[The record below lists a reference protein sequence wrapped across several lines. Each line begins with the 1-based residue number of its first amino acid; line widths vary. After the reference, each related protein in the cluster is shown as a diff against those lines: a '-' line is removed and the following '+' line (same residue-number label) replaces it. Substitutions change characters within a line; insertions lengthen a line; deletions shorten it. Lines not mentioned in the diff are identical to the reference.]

1 MSLLIKTILCIYN
14 THTKNNCYSEGSLHH
29 IDHISEEICP
39 CWLIIDFKLDCCT
52 ERMVSSFREGVLHPT
67 DDEPVIASSVTLNK
81 DGTAADSCIALVG
94 AHQCM

>member
-1 MSLLIKTILCIYN
+1 
-14 THTKNNCYSEGSLHH
+14 
-29 IDHISEEICP
+29 
-39 CWLIIDFKLDCCT
+39 
-52 ERMVSSFREGVLHPT
+52 MVSSFREGVLHPT